1 MDEKKDIMGKILGAD
16 DTEFSGKTRE
26 LDCLIYRSGIKDKGD
41 NDEILGNGVEG
52 VPERSWKISRENVS
66 VEVWEGKAKI
76 RLKVG
81 TGKYKSM
88 SMKRIA
94 SIAVD
99 AILAELKRE
108 DQKK

>member
-16 DTEFSGKTRE
+16 DKEFAGKTRE
-26 LDCLIYRSGIKDKGD
+26 LDCLIYRSGVGDPGDETMDGIDGLSDK
-41 NDEILGNGVEG
+41 
-52 VPERSWKISRENVS
+52 SWKISKENVS

-81 TGKYKSM
+81 TGKYKTM

-99 AILAELKRE
+99 AILEELKRE